1 MADAKSP
8 GQLHPWMRSKIKE
21 AMDSIQLN
29 ANGPAYEKGQERHGV
44 PLDYVSDKLGNAIL
58 GLHSVAQSNPDL
70 AEDLHGTMY
79 YQLVAFLALNNML
92 GAANDR
98 ALTGRLLGSTRVEI
112 ERWIN
117 LVHRQGDVSGIQP
130 PKG

>member
-1 MADAKSP
+1 
-8 GQLHPWMRSKIKE
+8 
-21 AMDSIQLN
+21 MDSVTLS
-29 ANGPAYEKGQERHGV
+29 ANGPAYEKGEERHGV
-44 PLDYVSDKLGNAIL
+44 PLDYVADKLGNAIL
-58 GLHSVAQSNPDL
+58 ELHSFARNNPDL
-70 AEDLHGTMY
+70 ADDLHGTMY

-98 ALTGRLLGSTRVEI
+98 ALTGRLLGSTRVEV

-130 PKG
+130 TRE

>member
-1 MADAKSP
+1 METIPLS
-8 GQLHPWMRSKIKE
+8 
-21 AMDSIQLN
+21 
-29 ANGPAYEKGQERHGV
+29 ANGPAYEKGEERHGI
-44 PLDYVSDKLGNAIL
+44 PLDYVADKLGNAIL
-58 GLHSVAQSNPDL
+58 ELHSFALSNPDL
-70 AEDLHGTMY
+70 AGGLHGAMY

-98 ALTGRLLGSTRVEI
+98 SLTARLFGSTRVEV

-130 PKG
+130 PKE